1 VVGVVLPV
9 SRFCGFSLLTCVL
22 RLCCFCIYDFCFSIW
37 FKTNQRLTTFVD
49 DFYDASFLIQAADQ
63 LAASVSDVSHLFH
76 LTFLKLV

>member
-1 VVGVVLPV
+1 
-9 SRFCGFSLLTCVL
+9 
-22 RLCCFCIYDFCFSIW
+22 
-37 FKTNQRLTTFVD
+37 VD